1 MSKLFKSKGRLTP
14 VNAARRLSVV
24 LGTKVTAAD
33 LSRLGL
39 VGRLQRSVTFVNK
52 PRGSC
57 AKPVGPDGVVNEVDA
72 GLEKPLASRERRTL
86 LVIIAAL
93 CSHSNIK
100 YQERGAAVRLRELT
114 EKIGARVSDDT
125 TLRVLDQIPEALE
138 SRMK

>member
-1 MSKLFKSKGRLTP
+1 MSKLFKLKGRLTP

-24 LGTKVTAAD
+24 LGTQVTAAD
-33 LSRLGL
+33 LSGLGF
-39 VGRLQRSVTFVNK
+39 VGRLQRPVNFLNK
-52 PRGSC
+52 ARGRC
-57 AKPVGPDGVVNEVDA
+57 ARPLGPDSVVNEVEA
-72 GLEKPLASRERRTL
+72 RLEKPLATRERRTL

-100 YQERGAAVRLRELT
+100 HQDRGAATRPRELT

-125 TLRVLDQIPEALE
+125 TLRVLNQIPEALE